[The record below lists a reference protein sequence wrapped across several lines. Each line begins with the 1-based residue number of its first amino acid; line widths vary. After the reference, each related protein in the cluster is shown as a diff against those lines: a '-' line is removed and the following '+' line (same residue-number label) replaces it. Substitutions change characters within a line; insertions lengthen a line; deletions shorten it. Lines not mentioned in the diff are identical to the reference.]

1 MSPLSRRDFCRRA
14 AQTAL
19 TLSVASPLA
28 GLLACGT
35 TYVNP
40 PLDSYDAIF
49 VGGGTAAT
57 IVAAKLRLATG
68 GRKRI
73 LIIDAGGPTSA
84 TIGGAA
90 RPQWLP
96 SNRSDLT
103 IFDVPGEYSQ
113 IAYMPLGM
121 PYQLTEVPFSFQAI
135 GLGGNSMY
143 NGMLFQTNPAAVFDS
158 SWPSGWHWADMAPY
172 FDRVRSE
179 CRLPALHRPT
189 AFRRTPDRRTSF
201 ILFTLPTDGPRPTP
215 ACPIPVMGFT
225 AAPMWQLKMEARWAN
240 LGLLRAGD
248 AQRLSSLEPRN
259 RVR

>member
-40 PLDSYDAIF
+40 PLGSYDAIF

-90 RPQWLP
+90 RPQRLP

-113 IAYMPLGM
+113 IAYMPLGHAVS
-121 PYQLTEVPFSFQAI
+121 THRVPFSFQGI

-172 FDRVRSE
+172 FDRVRKR
-179 CRLPALHRPT
+179 CRLPASPSTGVPQNTGPADIVHPLY
-189 AFRRTPDRRTSF
+189 AANGWSEADTS
-201 ILFTLPTDGPRPTP
+201 LPIGYG
-215 ACPIPVMGFT
+215 VT
-225 AAPMWQLKMEARWAN
+225 AAPMWQLKMESA
-240 LGLLRAGD
+240 LGQSRAT
-248 AQRLSSLEPRN
+248 SSR
-259 RVR
+259 